1 MKDCMLEN
9 SHRLKGVP
17 ISIGDPITAMS
28 IGGTP
33 KQRLE
38 WGLINKNLFLSLGL
52 DDPDRAER
60 KRRRRRT
67 QNVTLA
73 TFRIA
78 LQRLLVQ
85 RQLAARQYSRGRKI
99 SKGLAVDHSRATGWH
114 LRFII
119 AIFKDANCM
128 CDFKDA
134 NCICNF
140 IATYN
145 LANKSCCQSQS
156 SWCSWQYTRDRLTL
170 AICNC
175 DFLQMQFIFAILLI
189 HTILLMCVVVRCNL
203 VCAVDNSSTTDWH
216 LWFIIAIVST
226 DAIYN

>member
-33 KQRLE
+33 KQQLE

-67 QNVTLA
+67 QNVTFA

-99 SKGLAVDHSRATGWH
+99 SKGLAVDHSRATG
-114 LRFII
+114 
-119 AIFKDANCM
+119 
-128 CDFKDA
+128 
-134 NCICNF
+134 
-140 IATYN
+140 
-145 LANKSCCQSQS
+145 
-156 SWCSWQYTRDRLTL
+156 
-170 AICNC
+170 
-175 DFLQMQFIFAILLI
+175 
-189 HTILLMCVVVRCNL
+189 
-203 VCAVDNSSTTDWH
+203 
-216 LWFIIAIVST
+216 
-226 DAIYN
+226 